1 MQDFQGKSLQQIVIS
16 ALGASQANIII
27 GNQKSHEVEVALI
40 VAATGPKEADIR
52 ALWRDR
58 SNNGD
63 RKVLIAVEHGD
74 RITLFGPAQDRQ
86 SVTLKSEIARRLI
99 QNFLDAPDLL
109 SAVREIV
116 SFYDAHSTSD
126 LGGIKNKGLFASH
139 HLRENLPRRRDWQA
153 LRDQGYVLAEKRHRG
168 LIEALGFQIT
178 KEERNAMVLRTESP
192 ESRVIALVLEDNET
206 FEAPTSRFPSS
217 PVSLGLSMA
226 AEYNVPWLIL
236 VRKDQIRLHPCKD
249 GVGVGQKGQA
259 ETYFELNISL
269 LDDDNIGLLPL
280 VFGAKSLSPGGEVD
294 KLLGDSAKF
303 AASLG
308 IRLRERV
315 YEQVVPP
322 ISIAVAKKLQEQGQE
337 LTSQT
342 LQSAYSMTLKILFRL
357 LFQAYAEDRGLLP
370 AGRNEGFDANSL
382 QELSK
387 RHIDTPISA
396 FGQSASIWYDLV
408 QVWDA
413 IDVGNEVWQ
422 IPAYN
427 GGLFGS
433 DPILHPEG
441 AAIKQL
447 QLPDS
452 VLGPALQG
460 LLIDATEDGVR
471 GPVDFRA
478 LSVREFGTIYE
489 GLLESSLS
497 LADVDLTV
505 DSSNAWVPA
514 KGDEAVFASAGAPY
528 FHSSSGERKAT
539 GSYFTPKFVVD
550 HLVQKAIDPTI
561 DKHLDRIA
569 AYLRAGDTATA
580 GREFFD
586 FRVADLAMGSAH
598 FLVAA
603 VDRIEAKM
611 RTFLA
616 QPENTVPAVVEE
628 LGRLRKA
635 AVDAL
640 KGDEI
645 AISEVEDFSLLR
657 RQIARRCIYGIDIN
671 YMAVELARLA
681 IWIHTFVPGLPMS
694 TLDHNLVHG
703 NSLTGIGS
711 IDEALDALLPS
722 RKSNHTSFFDE
733 QIESGLLTSKKLLID
748 AAAISEADKREIASA
763 RQLSAQ
769 AALATK
775 DVGLVFD
782 AAIAARL
789 GLIDTGQYFDFNSF
803 ATAGGLPE
811 VRNLTEDL
819 RPAHLPLCF
828 PEVFLREN
836 AGFDALIGNPPWEK
850 MQVEEHTWWGLRIPG
865 LKGMPMSKRTKK
877 LSEFRLSRPDLER
890 EYSLEIQ
897 KVNFSRSS
905 ITKAGYPGLGR
916 SNIDL
921 YQAFAWR
928 NWIACRRGGRLGL
941 VLPRGAFS
949 GSAMY
954 EWRESIL
961 ENGSFESVT
970 FALNRGKWI
979 FENVDTRYAIVFSAI
994 GKAISGPI
1002 RLRGPVSTISEM
1014 EDIELSTIEVSE
1026 FKTWS
1031 KTLVFPNLP
1040 SKKSIEV
1047 FRQLMHAAKFGEKTL
1062 HWNFVAVQGDLNGT
1076 TNSDLFRTSGR
1087 TAEFTFPVFA
1097 GATFNLWAPDAGE
1110 PYGYSNSES
1119 IRSFQYE
1126 RLLNASRNKKS
1137 AYFGLPVDKQNLPLD
1152 QARIGFRDITNA
1164 TNRRTTIVCLLPPGI
1179 AGTHRVS
1186 FMVDRL
1192 QQPRNCAFLLGVMSS
1207 IPFDWYERRVV
1218 EMVLNFEIL
1227 KSSPVPH
1234 DKLETAIGKRLINLA
1249 SKLAAIDERF
1259 REWAQALEV
1268 QVGTLQNEVQKFDA
1282 ICEIDA
1288 LVCLLYNLSENQ
1300 VEHIY
1305 ETFHRGWDYKPRL
1318 NRVMEFYSQWKG
1330 KVDA

>member
-1 MQDFQGKSLQQIVIS
+1 MQGYLGKSQQQITIS
-16 ALGASQANIII
+16 ALGATKATVFL
-27 GNQKSHEVEVALI
+27 GNQRSHEVEVAVI
-40 VAATGPKEADIR
+40 DSAIEAKEADLR
-52 ALWRDR
+52 AFWRDR

-63 RKVLIAVEHGD
+63 RKVVIAVDHGD
-74 RITLFGPAQDRQ
+74 RMTLFGPAHDRKPA
-86 SVTLKSEIARRLI
+86 TIKSGIARRLI
-99 QNFLDAPDLL
+99 QNFLDASDLL
-109 SAVREIV
+109 SAVRDLV
-116 SFYDAHSTSD
+116 SFFDANSTSD

-139 HLRENLPRRRDWQA
+139 HLRENLPRRRDWNQ
-153 LRDQGYVLAEKRHRG
+153 LCDQGHSLAEKRHRG
-168 LIEALGFQIT
+168 LIEALGFEIA

-192 ESRVIALVLEDNET
+192 ESRVIALVLEDNEV

-259 ETYFELNISL
+259 ETYFELNLSL
-269 LDDDNIGLLPL
+269 LDDDNVGLLPL
-280 VFGAKSLSPGGEVD
+280 IFGAKSLSQGGEVD
-294 KLLGDSAKF
+294 KLLDDSAKF

-308 IRLRERV
+308 NRLRERV

-322 ISIAVAKKLQEQGQE
+322 ISIAVAKKFQEQGQE
-337 LTSQT
+337 LNSQT
-342 LQSAYSMTLKILFRL
+342 LQSAYSMSLKILFRL

-387 RHIDTPISA
+387 RHMDTPVSA

-497 LADVDLTV
+497 LADIDLTV
-505 DSSNAWVPA
+505 DSNNAWVPA
-514 KGDEAVFASAGAPY
+514 KGDEIVFAYAGSPY

-561 DKHLDRIA
+561 DKHLERIA
-569 AYLRAGDTATA
+569 AYLRAGDTSTA

-611 RTFLA
+611 RAFLA

-628 LGRLRKA
+628 LDRLRKA

-711 IDEALDALLPS
+711 IDEALEALAPKRGTLP
-722 RKSNHTSFFDE
+722 TLFEDP
-733 QIESGLLTSKKLLID
+733 IYYGLKISKDLLAD
-748 AAAISEADKREIASA
+748 AAAISESDKREIASA
-763 RQLSAQ
+763 RKLASE
-769 AALATK
+769 AALATR
-775 DVGLVFD
+775 DISLALD
-782 AAIAARL
+782 AAVAARI
-789 GLIDTGQYFDFNSF
+789 GVINPNQYFDFSEF
-803 ATAGGLPE
+803 VAAGQLPE
-811 VRNLTEDL
+811 VRSLVAAL
-819 RPAHLPLCF
+819 RPAHLPHLF
-828 PEVFLREN
+828 PEVFVREKS
-836 AGFDALIGNPPWEK
+836 GFDVVIGNPPWEK
-850 MQVEEHTWWGLRIPG
+850 VKIEEYRFWNLRFPG
-865 LKGMPMSKRTKK
+865 ILGMSQSERNNRLAELRQAHPDQLNEYQTLLEQAKMLRETFSKGIAKQLGSG
-877 LSEFRLSRPDLER
+877 DL
-890 EYSLEIQ
+890 
-897 KVNFSRSS
+897 
-905 ITKAGYPGLGR
+905 
-916 SNIDL
+916 DL
-921 YQAFAWR
+921 YQIFALA
-928 NWIACRRGGRLGL
+928 NWKALRPQLGTMAL
-941 VLPRGAFS
+941 VLPRSAFVGGALK
-949 GSAMY
+949 
-954 EWRESIL
+954 EWRSDILDQGSISSL
-961 ENGSFESVT
+961 IFATNKGGWIFESVHPQYT
-970 FALNRGKWI
+970 VALIVASKLEKGFARFI
-979 FENVDTRYAIVFSAI
+979 
-994 GKAISGPI
+994 
-1002 RLRGPVSTISEM
+1002 GPVDNKDGFLSIETQNLGEVNKQ
-1014 EDIELSTIEVSE
+1014 ELSDMSANLGFPSLATSE
-1026 FKTWS
+1026 SLEIIKTMLRSPKFMDVNSSWD
-1031 KTLVFPNLP
+1031 
-1040 SKKSIEV
+1040 
-1047 FRQLMHAAKFGEKTL
+1047 FRPTRELDAALDRAILDVG
-1062 HWNFVAVQGDLNGT
+1062 VDAGP
-1076 TNSDLFRTSGR
+1076 GR
-1087 TAEFTFPVFA
+1087 IAIWA
-1097 GATFNLWAPDAGE
+1097 GATFSTW
-1110 PYGYSNSES
+1110 NSS
-1119 IRSFQYE
+1119 HGPIF
-1126 RLLNASRNKKS
+1126 ASRESSQLREFLARKLDSQTSNKRS
-1137 AYFGLPVDKQNLPLD
+1137 AYFGMKFAPDTLPMDSP
-1152 QARIGFRDITNA
+1152 RIAFRTITRA
-1164 TNRRTTIVCLLPPGI
+1164 IDSRTSIACLLPPGVAMTNGPVLVQR
-1179 AGTHRVS
+1179 AGTKR
-1186 FMVDRL
+1186 DE
-1192 QQPRNCAFLLGVMSS
+1192 AALLGIMQS
-1207 IPFDWYERRVV
+1207 IPFDWYARRFI
-1218 EMVLNFEIL
+1218 EMNFTFELLAQFPIPRAVGVLQ
-1227 KSSPVPH
+1227 
-1234 DKLETAIGKRLINLA
+1234 DRLVQL
-1249 SKLAAIDERF
+1249 SGCLAAVDERYAH
-1259 REWAQALEV
+1259 WADQIGVPIGSVKTQE
-1268 QVGTLQNEVQKFDA
+1268 QKNDF
-1282 ICEIDA
+1282 IFEIDA
-1288 LVCLLYNLSENQ
+1288 LVCILYSLSENQ
-1300 VEHIY
+1300 VEHIF

-1318 NRVMEFYSQWKG
+1318 SRVMNFYREWKG
-1330 KVDA
+1330 KIDA

>member
-1 MQDFQGKSLQQIVIS
+1 MQSFLGKSQQQITIS
-16 ALGASQANIII
+16 ALGATKATVFL
-27 GNQKSHEVEVALI
+27 GNQRSHEVEVAVI
-40 VAATGPKEADIR
+40 DSAIEVKEADLR
-52 ALWRDR
+52 ALWRER

-63 RKVLIAVEHGD
+63 RKVLIAVDHGD
-74 RITLFGPAQDRQ
+74 RTTLFGPAHDRKPA
-86 SVTLKSEIARRLI
+86 TLKSGIARRLI
-99 QNFLDAPDLL
+99 QNFLDASDLL
-109 SAVREIV
+109 SAVRDLV
-116 SFYDAHSTSD
+116 SFFDANSTSD

-139 HLRENLPRRRDWQA
+139 HLRENLPMRRDWNL
-153 LRDQGYVLAEKRHRG
+153 LRDQGYELSEKRHRG
-168 LIEALGFQIT
+168 LIEALGFEIA

-192 ESRVIALVLEDNET
+192 ESRVIALVLEDNEV

-259 ETYFELNISL
+259 ETYFELNLSL
-269 LDDDNIGLLPL
+269 LDDDNVGLLPL
-280 VFGAKSLSPGGEVD
+280 IFGAKSLSQGGEVD
-294 KLLGDSAKF
+294 KLLDDSAKF
-303 AASLG
+303 AANLG
-308 IRLRERV
+308 SRLRERV

-322 ISIAVAKKLQEQGQE
+322 ISIAVAKKFQELGQE
-337 LTSQT
+337 LNPQT
-342 LQSAYSMTLKILFRL
+342 LRTAYSMSLKILFRL

-387 RHIDTPISA
+387 RHMDTPPSA

-433 DPILHPEG
+433 DPISHPEG

-505 DSSNAWVPA
+505 DSNNAWVPA
-514 KGDEAVFASAGAPY
+514 QGDDTVFAFAGSPY

-539 GSYFTPKFVVD
+539 GSYFTPKLVVD

-569 AYLRAGDTATA
+569 TYLRAGDTSTA

-611 RTFLA
+611 RAFLA
-616 QPENTVPAVVEE
+616 QPENAVPAVVEE
-628 LGRLRKA
+628 LGRLRLA

-657 RQIARRCIYGIDIN
+657 RQIARRCIYGVDVN
-671 YMAVELARLA
+671 FMAVELARLA

-703 NSLTGIGS
+703 NSLSGIGS

-722 RKSNHTSFFDE
+722 RQSHHTSFYDE
-733 QIESGLLTSKKLLID
+733 KIESGLRASRSLLID

-763 RQLSAQ
+763 RQLSTQ
-769 AALATK
+769 ATLATK
-775 DVGLVFD
+775 DIGFVFD
-782 AAIAARL
+782 AAIAGRL
-789 GLIDTGQYFDFNSF
+789 GIIDNGQFFDFNSF
-803 ATAGGLPE
+803 AAAGALSE
-811 VRNLTEDL
+811 VRTAIEVLK
-819 RPAHLPLCF
+819 PAHLPLLF

-836 AGFDALIGNPPWEK
+836 GGFDALVGNPPWEK

-865 LKGMPMSKRTKK
+865 LKGMPMSSRTKK
-877 LSEFRLSRPDLER
+877 LREFRLSRPDLER
-890 EYSLEIQ
+890 EYSREIE
-897 KVNFSRSS
+897 KVALLRSS
-905 ITKAGYPGLGR
+905 IIKTAYPGLGR
-916 SNIDL
+916 SNIDM

-928 NWIACRRGGRLGL
+928 NLLACRRGGRLGL

-954 EWRESIL
+954 EWRESVI

-970 FALNRGKWI
+970 FALNRGNWI
-979 FENVDTRYAIVFSAI
+979 FENVDSRYAVVF
-994 GKAISGPI
+994 GVMTKAIPGPI
-1002 RLRGPVSTISEM
+1002 KLRGPVTSVSEM
-1014 EDIELSTIEVSE
+1014 GEAKFSSIEISE
-1026 FKTWS
+1026 FKQWS
-1031 KTLVFPNLP
+1031 ETLVFPNLP
-1040 SKKSIEV
+1040 DDKSIEI
-1047 FRQLMHAAKFGEKTL
+1047 FRQLMHSAKFGEKTL
-1062 HWNFVAVQGDLNGT
+1062 NWNFAAVQGDLNGT
-1076 TNSDLFRTSGR
+1076 TNSDLFSTSGK
-1087 TAEFTFPVFA
+1087 TEINTFPIYA
-1097 GATFNLWAPDAGE
+1097 GATFNLWEPNAGE
-1110 PYGYSNSES
+1110 PYGFSNGET
-1119 IRSFQYE
+1119 IRNFQFE

-1137 AYFGLPVDKQNLPLD
+1137 AYYGLPVDKQNLPID
-1152 QARIGFRDITNA
+1152 QVRLGFRDITNA

-1186 FMVDRL
+1186 FLVDRL
-1192 QQPRNCAFLLGVMSS
+1192 REPRNSAFLLGVMSS
-1207 IPFDWYERRVV
+1207 IPYDWFTRRLV

-1227 KSSPVPH
+1227 KSTPVPH
-1234 DKLETAIGKRLINLA
+1234 DKIDTPIGQRLIHLSSLVSA
-1249 SKLAAIDERF
+1249 VDERF
-1259 REWAQALEV
+1259 SEWAKAMGVAAGSVSNDEQR
-1268 QVGTLQNEVQKFDA
+1268 FDA

-1288 LVCLLYNLSENQ
+1288 LVSHLYDLSESQ
-1300 VEHIY
+1300 VEHIFIS
-1305 ETFHRGWDYKPRL
+1305 FHRGWDYKPRL
-1318 NRVMEFYSQWKG
+1318 SRVMSYYHEWKRG
-1330 KVDA
+1330 LDA